1 MSDPYFSRTW
11 EEASRKFRDAAGA
24 AGARLVRLALPEL
37 EQRDKLSPHGPRSEV
52 GAPLGIDVAVFEK
65 RYVST
70 LRFDSA
76 HCSMLF
82 SSSRPI
88 LTPPSYFH
96 FQTYGRSG
104 SGSSSSRDDVAA
116 PRKIL
121 LYTAGQHGV
130 EGYAGSAI
138 LIDLCGR
145 IKDSGWADAL
155 PDGAKIIFVHVMNPH
170 GMREWRRWN
179 ENNVD
184 INRNNGISQLEFME
198 RAENPDP
205 T

>member
-1 MSDPYFSRTW
+1 M
-11 EEASRKFRDAAGA
+11 GA
-24 AGARLVRLALPEL
+24 AAEN
-37 EQRDKLSPHGPRSEV
+37 S
-52 GAPLGIDVAVFEK
+52 
-65 RYVST
+65 
-70 LRFDSA
+70 SA
-76 HCSMLF
+76 
-82 SSSRPI
+82 
-88 LTPPSYFH
+88 TN
-96 FQTYGRSG
+96 
-104 SGSSSSRDDVAA
+104 
-116 PRKIL
+116 IL

-145 IKDSGWADAL
+145 IKTNDLAATL
-155 PDGAKIIFVHVMNPH
+155 PAGGKIILVHVMNPF

-184 INRNNGISQLEFME
+184 INRNNGISQLEFIE